1 MGKNR
6 QFVSKHVRNEVGSFI
21 EPEGGQLIVRLVRS
35 RGGNTMECEGADGS
49 VSLFWLPAKFSKN
62 VWAQRGD
69 YLIVEPDSSAG
80 EAGRDSKVTG
90 TIVQILFPEQVA
102 HLRTLPCWP
111 EGFPKDSRKPEGDAA
126 ATREAADAVGGV
138 GSAVGAGAGAGV
150 ADDESESEDGDD
162 DLFIN
167 NNRNH
172 DDLIDSDQD

>member
-1 MGKNR
+1 
-6 QFVSKHVRNEVGSFI
+6 
-21 EPEGGQLIVRLVRS
+21 
-35 RGGNTMECEGADGS
+35 MECEGADGS

-138 GSAVGAGAGAGV
+138 GSGAGSGAGAGAGAGARAGAGAGAEAGAEAGAGAGAGAGA
-150 ADDESESEDGDD
+150 ADDESESEDDDD
-162 DLFIN
+162 DLFVN